1 MKVKVKVPFV
11 FTDEGLDDDCMRIFD
26 NLPRPMQA
34 RVIDAM
40 QRKREQ
46 LCEQVHFAEQVIDVL
61 GRRS

>member
-11 FTDEGLDDDCMRIFD
+11 FTDDISGEDSMRIFD

-34 RVIDAM
+34 RVIDSL

-46 LCEQVHFAEQVIDVL
+46 LSAQVDFIEHTVDFL
-61 GRRS
+61 GRRN

>member
-11 FTDEGLDDDCMRIFD
+11 FTDDIENEDSMRIFD

-34 RVIDAM
+34 RVIDSL

-46 LCEQVHFAEQVIDVL
+46 LVAQVNFTEHMIDAL
-61 GRRS
+61 GRRA